1 MRLTPRWR
9 KALLVVHVLTA
20 VGWFGAD
27 LVLLTLAV
35 AGLAG
40 ADARV
45 VYPAAALL
53 AAWLFAPLSAVVWL
67 VGLVN
72 GLGTRW
78 GLFRYRWVLVKL
90 VLTTIMLGLVLF
102 LLVPNLR
109 AAAAQ
114 SLEPGAGGHP
124 DLIAP
129 PIVSGSLLVFMTIVS
144 VYKPWGRVKRAE
156 GPARVTATAQPTPA
170 GVRNVRR

>member
-1 MRLTPRWR
+1 MKLTPRWR
-9 KALLVVHVLTA
+9 KAVLVIHVLTA

-27 LVLLTLAV
+27 LVLLALAA

-40 ADARV
+40 TDPQV
-45 VYPAAALL
+45 VYPAARLVGDWVFL
-53 AAWLFAPLSAVVWL
+53 PLSGLVWL

-72 GLGTRW
+72 GLSTRW

-102 LLVPNLR
+102 ALTPNLR
-109 AAAAQ
+109 TAAALAVA
-114 SLEPGAGGHP
+114 GA
-124 DLIAP
+124 DLNRAELIAP
-129 PIVSGSLLVFMTIVS
+129 PIVSSSLLIFMTILS
-144 VYKPWGRVKRAE
+144 VYKPWGRTRRSGRAE
-156 GPARVTATAQPTPA
+156 VQPTPA